1 MGNHRGGVG
10 HSDGGGNNRGGVDG
24 VGNNRGSM
32 NGVGNDRGRMNGV
45 GNRDSLRVLGLASVR
60 DLSDVAVNVVG
71 VVGDGL
77 DTAVRKVHLVGA
89 LNNTGAIVALSLAK
103 GGLGVVVGNSVVVGV
118 GGDLSKV
125 IKRGSVCNSV
135 DNGGSVDNRSVVDNR
150 GSVDDRGV
158 VDNGSGMD
166 KRGGVDSVVGDRG
179 SVDKRGSMGNS
190 VVGNRVGDSGGG
202 MDKRGSVGHS
212 VVGNGVGNYWSSMGN
227 WVSNVGSDGNNSS
240 VSDGNRPVGSNGRL
254 DLREA
259 LGVVG
264 LGNGRVGGAKGLG
277 LDKSPLL
284 AMSSGD

>member
-1 MGNHRGGVG
+1 MD
-10 HSDGGGNNRGGVDG
+10 SMGNNRGGMH
-24 VGNNRGSM
+24 S
-32 NGVGNDRGRMNGV
+32 VGNDGGGVDSV
-45 GNRDSLRVLGLASVR
+45 GNGDSLRVLGLTGVGN
-60 DLSDVAVNVVG
+60 LSDEAINVVG

-77 DTAVRKVHLVGA
+77 DTAVGEVHLVGA

-135 DNGGSVDNRSVVDNR
+135 DNGG
-150 GSVDDRGV
+150 
-158 VDNGSGMD
+158 GMD
-166 KRGGVDSVVGDRG
+166 KRGGVDSVVGNRG
-179 SVDKRGSMGNS
+179 SVDKRGSMGDS

-202 MDKRGSVGHS
+202 MDKRGSVGYS
-212 VVGNGVGNYWSSMGN
+212 VVGNGVGNHWSSMGN
-227 WVSNVGSDGNNSS
+227 WVGNVGSDGNNSS
-240 VSDGNRPVGSNGRL
+240 VSDGNGPVGSDGRL

>member
-32 NGVGNDRGRMNGV
+32 NGVGNDGGRVDGV

-135 DNGGSVDNRSVVDNR
+135 DNR

-166 KRGGVDSVVGDRG
+166 KRGGVDSVVGNRG

-212 VVGNGVGNYWSSMGN
+212 VVGNGVGNYWSSVGN

-240 VSDGNRPVGSNGRL
+240 VSDGNGLVGSNGRL

>member
-1 MGNHRGGVG
+1 MNGVGNDGGRVDGVG
-10 HSDGGGNNRGGVDG
+10 HSDRGGNNRGGVDG

-32 NGVGNDRGRMNGV
+32 NGVGNDGGRVDGV

-135 DNGGSVDNRSVVDNR
+135 DNR

-158 VDNGSGMD
+158 VDNGSG
-166 KRGGVDSVVGDRG
+166 
-179 SVDKRGSMGNS
+179 VDKRGSMGNS

-202 MDKRGSVGHS
+202 MDKRGSVGNS
-212 VVGNGVGNYWSSMGN
+212 V
-227 WVSNVGSDGNNSS
+227 
-240 VSDGNRPVGSNGRL
+240 
-254 DLREA
+254 
-259 LGVVG
+259 
-264 LGNGRVGGAKGLG
+264 
-277 LDKSPLL
+277 
-284 AMSSGD
+284 

>member
-32 NGVGNDRGRMNGV
+32 TGVGNDGGRVDGV

-118 GGDLSKV
+118 HWGLSQIAIGVSCGGGD
-125 IKRGSVCNSV
+125 NHT
-135 DNGGSVDNRSVVDNR
+135 GGEST
-150 GSVDDRGV
+150 
-158 VDNGSGMD
+158 
-166 KRGGVDSVVGDRG
+166 
-179 SVDKRGSMGNS
+179 
-190 VVGNRVGDSGGG
+190 GDSEESGGT
-202 MDKRGSVGHS
+202 DESLKIFH
-212 VVGNGVGNYWSSMGN
+212 N
-227 WVSNVGSDGNNSS
+227 
-240 VSDGNRPVGSNGRL
+240 
-254 DLREA
+254 
-259 LGVVG
+259 
-264 LGNGRVGGAKGLG
+264 
-277 LDKSPLL
+277 
-284 AMSSGD
+284 

>member
-1 MGNHRGGVG
+1 MKAINFLSEKAMTANEAVVSSDNAMSSHKSMSGMDNGSSVGNSNRVG
-10 HSDGGGNNRGGVDG
+10 NSMSNRGNSSSR
-24 VGNNRGSM
+24 VGN
-32 NGVGNDRGRMNGV
+32 
-45 GNRDSLRVLGLASVR
+45 
-60 DLSDVAVNVVG
+60 LSNVTIVVVG
-71 VVGDGL
+71 MVGDGL

-118 GGDLSKV
+118 GGDLGKV

-135 DNGGSVDNRSVVDNR
+135 DNR
-150 GSVDDRGV
+150 GSVHDRGV
-158 VDNGSGMD
+158 VDNGGGMD

-179 SVDKRGSMGNS
+179 SVHKRGSMGNS
-190 VVGNRVGDSGGG
+190 VVGNRVGDSMGG

-212 VVGNGVGNYWSSMGN
+212 VVGNSVVGNGVGNYWSSVGN
-227 WVSNVGSDGNNSS
+227 WVGNVGSDGNNSS

>member
-1 MGNHRGGVG
+1 
-10 HSDGGGNNRGGVDG
+10 
-24 VGNNRGSM
+24 M
-32 NGVGNDRGRMNGV
+32 NGVGNDGGRVDGV
-45 GNRDSLRVLGLASVR
+45 GNRNSLRVLGLASVR
-60 DLSDVAVNVVG
+60 DLSDVAVNVIG

-118 GGDLSKV
+118 GGDLGKV

-135 DNGGSVDNRSVVDNR
+135 DNR
-150 GSVDDRGV
+150 GS
-158 VDNGSGMD
+158 
-166 KRGGVDSVVGDRG
+166 VDSVVGNRG

-190 VVGNRVGDSGGG
+190 VVGNRVGDSGSG

>member
-1 MGNHRGGVG
+1 
-10 HSDGGGNNRGGVDG
+10 
-24 VGNNRGSM
+24 M
-32 NGVGNDRGRMNGV
+32 NGVGNDGGRVDGV

-125 IKRGSVCNSV
+125 IKRGSV
-135 DNGGSVDNRSVVDNR
+135 
-150 GSVDDRGV
+150 
-158 VDNGSGMD
+158 
-166 KRGGVDSVVGDRG
+166 
-179 SVDKRGSMGNS
+179 GNS
-190 VVGNRVGDSGGG
+190 VVGNRVGDSGSG

-227 WVSNVGSDGNNSS
+227 WVSNVGSDGNNA
-240 VSDGNRPVGSNGRL
+240 VCPTGTG
-254 DLREA
+254 
-259 LGVVG
+259 
-264 LGNGRVGGAKGLG
+264 
-277 LDKSPLL
+277 
-284 AMSSGD
+284 

>member
-10 HSDGGGNNRGGVDG
+10 HSDRGGNNRGGVDG

-32 NGVGNDRGRMNGV
+32 NGVGNDGGRVDSV
-45 GNRDSLRVLGLASVR
+45 GNRNSLRVLGLASVR
-60 DLSDVAVNVVG
+60 DLSDVAINVVG

-103 GGLGVVVGNSVVVGV
+103 GGLGVVVGNSVVVSV
-118 GGDLSKV
+118 GGDLGKV

-135 DNGGSVDNRSVVDNR
+135 DNR
-150 GSVDDRGV
+150 GS

-166 KRGGVDSVVGDRG
+166 KRGGVDSVVGNRG
-179 SVDKRGSMGNS
+179 SVDKRGSMGDS

-202 MDKRGSVGHS
+202 MDKRGSVGYS
-212 VVGNGVGNYWSSMGN
+212 VVGNGVGNHWSSMGN
-227 WVSNVGSDGNNSS
+227 WVGNVGSDGNNSS
-240 VSDGNRPVGSNGRL
+240 VSDGNGPVGSNGRL

-277 LDKSPLL
+277 LDKGPLL

>member
-24 VGNNRGSM
+24 VGNNRGGM
-32 NGVGNDRGRMNGV
+32 NGVGNDGGRVDSV

-60 DLSDVAVNVVG
+60 DLSDVAINVVG

-118 GGDLSKV
+118 GGDLGKV

-135 DNGGSVDNRSVVDNR
+135 DNR
-150 GSVDDRGV
+150 GSMDDRGV

-166 KRGGVDSVVGDRG
+166 KRGGVDSVVGNRG

-202 MDKRGSVGHS
+202 MDKRGSVGYS
-212 VVGNGVGNYWSSMGN
+212 VVGNGVGNHWSSMGN
-227 WVSNVGSDGNNSS
+227 WVGNVGSDGNNSS
-240 VSDGNRPVGSNGRL
+240 VSDGNGPVGSDGRL

>member
-10 HSDGGGNNRGGVDG
+10 HSDGGGNNRG
-24 VGNNRGSM
+24 SM
-32 NGVGNDRGRMNGV
+32 NGVGNDGGRVDGV

-60 DLSDVAVNVVG
+60 DLSDVTINVVG

-77 DTAVRKVHLVGA
+77 DTAVREVHLVGA
-89 LNNTGAIVALSLAK
+89 LNNTGAIVALRLAE

-118 GGDLSKV
+118 GGDLGKV
-125 IKRGSVCNSV
+125 IKRGSVCNS
-135 DNGGSVDNRSVVDNR
+135 VDNR

-166 KRGGVDSVVGDRG
+166 KRGGVDSVVGN
-179 SVDKRGSMGNS
+179 RGSMG
-190 VVGNRVGDSGGG
+190 
-202 MDKRGSVGHS
+202 KS

-240 VSDGNRPVGSNGRL
+240 VSDGNGPVGSNGRL

>member
-1 MGNHRGGVG
+1 MNIHNSLSQGMGNHRGGVG
-10 HSDGGGNNRGGVDG
+10 HSDRGGNNRGGVDG

-32 NGVGNDRGRMNGV
+32 NGVGNDGGRVDSV

-60 DLSDVAVNVVG
+60 DLSDVAINVVG
-71 VVGDGL
+71 VVSDGL

-89 LNNTGAIVALSLAK
+89 LNNTGAIVALSLAE

-118 GGDLSKV
+118 GGDLGKV

-135 DNGGSVDNRSVVDNR
+135 D
-150 GSVDDRGV
+150 DRG
-158 VDNGSGMD
+158 GMD
-166 KRGGVDSVVGDRG
+166 KRGSVDSVVGNRG

-190 VVGNRVGDSGGG
+190 VVGNGVGDSGGG
-202 MDKRGSVGHS
+202 MDKRGSVGYS
-212 VVGNGVGNYWSSMGN
+212 VVGNGVGNHWSSMGN
-227 WVSNVGSDGNNSS
+227 WVGNVGSDGNNSS
-240 VSDGNRPVGSNGRL
+240 VSDGNGPVGSNGRL

-264 LGNGRVGGAKGLG
+264 LVNGRVGGAKGLG

>member
-32 NGVGNDRGRMNGV
+32 NSV

-77 DTAVRKVHLVGA
+77 DTAVREVHLVGA
-89 LNNTGAIVALSLAK
+89 LNNTGAIVALRLAK

-118 GGDLSKV
+118 GGDLGKV
-125 IKRGSVCNSV
+125 IKRRSVCNSM
-135 DNGGSVDNRSVVDNR
+135 DDRGSVDN
-150 GSVDDRGV
+150 RGV

-166 KRGGVDSVVGDRG
+166 KRG
-179 SVDKRGSMGNS
+179 SMGDS
-190 VVGNRVGDSGGG
+190 VVGNRVGDSRDG
-202 MDKRGSVGHS
+202 MDKRGSVGNS
-212 VVGNGVGNYWSSMGN
+212 MVGNGVGNYWSSMGN
-227 WVSNVGSDGNNSS
+227 WVGNVGSDGNNSS
-240 VSDGNRPVGSNGRL
+240 VSDGNGPVGSNGRL